1 MDKRV
6 STGLADVVK
15 ITGSIPAP
23 APTSWTVFSGSIVA
37 GRWNKSAQI
46 LHVPKFF
53 FNSWYLVLLLE
64 RKSTGKLVWL
74 TWIQLKLSFC
84 VLSRVGR
91 EIISLEFKR
100 SQSLLQPNMFYSP
113 VVLSDQVWVCKSIRL
128 VFILKASYREWDC
141 KLTLSSWWGI
151 WRLFYWL
158 QCTSP
163 LRWERRRGL
172 PQRFSPPHFQEDW
185 TCWG

>member
-1 MDKRV
+1 MFGHSRMNSKHDGKLCVMSSTFNQVFWIQARKCSHRLSGFAWLITKSWVVQTLCTENPLLSRVGDGLRARV

-37 GRWNKSAQI
+37 GRWDKSAQI
-46 LHVPKFF
+46 LHGPNFF

-74 TWIQLKLSFC
+74 TWIQLKLSFR

-91 EIISLEFKR
+91 EIIS
-100 SQSLLQPNMFYSP
+100 
-113 VVLSDQVWVCKSIRL
+113 
-128 VFILKASYREWDC
+128 
-141 KLTLSSWWGI
+141 
-151 WRLFYWL
+151 
-158 QCTSP
+158 
-163 LRWERRRGL
+163 
-172 PQRFSPPHFQEDW
+172 
-185 TCWG
+185 